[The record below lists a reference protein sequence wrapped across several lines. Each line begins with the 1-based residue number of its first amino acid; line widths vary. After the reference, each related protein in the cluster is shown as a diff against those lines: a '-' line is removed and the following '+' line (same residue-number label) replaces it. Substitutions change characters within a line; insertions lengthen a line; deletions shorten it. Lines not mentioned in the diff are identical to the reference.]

1 MNDQLKDLRGIFA
14 SRIFEIPDY
23 QRGYAWTEN
32 HRRDLLNDLRDLAAL
47 DARKR
52 HFTGTL
58 VLHRG
63 RHPSRRVLGRTLEVV
78 DIVDGQQR
86 LTTLVVLLSV
96 IARRLRALAR
106 GDAQRLA
113 HDLTETYVSLEGTP
127 RLLPHGETAEFFR
140 DHILGELANPSP
152 RSPPAR
158 ALLAARTEFEVFLD
172 MRLAGLDDAAK
183 YTSLDDLATLL
194 QTRLGFV
201 LFEVDDEADVGVMFE
216 VMNARGKR
224 LTQFE
229 LVKNYLLF
237 AAAKVSSGEALRRLT
252 QVVNQTWSEVVRV
265 LDEAGLSA
273 DDDTLLRYHWYIWP
287 HAKGLDGESLWKTHE
302 LHRAVKTMIPV
313 SLGEEAVVARVQD
326 YARDLKVAVRA
337 FAALLNPRMP
347 SAFAFAGPRQEA
359 LQEAARRVDR
369 MGRRAVVMPMLM
381 ASVLTYGGDP
391 TALEE
396 ILRLTEVFVFRL
408 LVRGMKSN
416 TGESSLMQLAW
427 QIRTAGLTA
436 TAVQAKLKELIGYYA
451 PDASVRAALLV
462 RDGSTPEGNFYERSA
477 LPHLLYEYERE
488 LVTRKG
494 LKFMVD
500 WGVFYKSWRDS
511 TEHILPQGE
520 RCLTDPY
527 WKARFGTADA
537 HRRNRHRLGNLVLTA
552 WNSHYSDHDF
562 DRKCGPVGVASTERV
577 YRNGYESERELAAE
591 PSWDEAAIDRRQQR
605 IADFAMRRWAV

>member
-1 MNDQLKDLRGIFA
+1 MNDQLKDLRSIFA
-14 SRIFEIPDY
+14 SRIFEVPDY
-23 QRGYAWTEN
+23 ERGYAWTEH
-32 HRRDLLNDLRDLAAL
+32 HRRDLLNDLRDLATL
-47 DARKR
+47 DAAKR

-63 RHPSRRVLGRTLEVV
+63 RHPSRRALGRTLDVV

-96 IARRLRALAR
+96 IVRRLRALGSDDALGLAR
-106 GDAQRLA
+106 
-113 HDLTETYVSLEGTP
+113 DLTETYLALQGTP
-127 RLLPHGETAEFFR
+127 RLTPHGDTAEFFR
-140 DHILGELANPSP
+140 DHILGELTNPAP

-158 ALLAARTEFEVFLD
+158 ALLAARAEFEDFLD
-172 MRLAGLDDAAK
+172 RTLAGLDDAAK

-237 AAAKVSSGEALRRLT
+237 AGAKVCSGEALQGLT
-252 QVVNQTWSEVVRV
+252 RTVNQTWSEVVRA

-287 HAKGLDGESLWKTHE
+287 NAKGLDGESLWKTHE
-302 LHRAVKTMIPV
+302 LHRAVKTTIPV
-313 SLGEEAVVARVQD
+313 SDGEAAVVARVQA
-326 YARDLKVAVRA
+326 YANDLKVAARA
-337 FAALLNPRMP
+337 FAALMKPRLP
-347 SAFAFAGPRQEA
+347 SAFAFAGAQREV
-359 LQEAARRVDR
+359 LLEAARRVDR

-381 ASVLTYGGDP
+381 ASVLTFGGDP
-391 TALEE
+391 TALAE

-408 LVRGMKSN
+408 LLRGMKSN

-427 QIRTAGLTA
+427 QIRSARLTA
-436 TAVQAKLKELIGYYA
+436 AAVQAQLKGLIGYYA
-451 PDASVRAALLV
+451 PDASVRQALQV
-462 RDGSTPEGNFYERSA
+462 RDGSTPEGNFYERSV

-500 WGVFYKSWRDS
+500 WGAFYRSWRDS

-527 WKARFGTADA
+527 WKARFTADA
-537 HRRNRHRLGNLVLTA
+537 HRRNRHRLGNLVLTS

-562 DRKCGPVGVASTERV
+562 DRKCGPVGAASTERV
-577 YRNGYESERELAAE
+577 YRNGYESERELAME

>member
-1 MNDQLKDLRGIFA
+1 MNDQLKDLRSIFV
-14 SRIFEIPDY
+14 SRLFEIPDY
-23 QRGYAWTEN
+23 QRGYAWATH

-47 DARKR
+47 DATKR

-63 RHPSRRVLGRTLEVV
+63 RHPSRRVLGRTLDVV

-86 LTTLVVLLSV
+86 LTTLVVLVSV
-96 IARRLRALAR
+96 IVRRLRALGSDDALGLAR
-106 GDAQRLA
+106 
-113 HDLTETYVSLEGTP
+113 DLSDTYLVLQGMP
-127 RLLPHGETAEFFR
+127 RLTPHGDTAEFFR
-140 DHILGELANPSP
+140 DHILGELANPAP
-152 RSPPAR
+152 RSPPAHE
-158 ALLAARTEFEVFLD
+158 LLAARTEFEVFVD
-172 MRLAGLDDAAK
+172 KRLGGLDDAAK
-183 YTSLDDLATLL
+183 YASLDDLATLL

-287 HAKGLDGESLWKTHE
+287 NAKGLDGESLWKTHE
-302 LHRAVKTMIPV
+302 LHRAVKTTIPV
-313 SLGEEAVVARVQD
+313 SLGEEAVVARVQE

-337 FAALLNPRMP
+337 FAALLNPRLP
-347 SAFAFAGPRQEA
+347 SAFAFAGPAQEA

-416 TGESSLMQLAW
+416 TGESALMQLAW
-427 QIRTAGLTA
+427 QIRTAGLTS

-462 RDGSTPEGNFYERSA
+462 RDGSTPEGNYYERSA

-488 LVTRKG
+488 LVTRMG
-494 LKFMVD
+494 QKFMVD
-500 WGVFYKSWRDS
+500 WGVFYRSWHDS

-527 WKARFGTADA
+527 WKARFTADA

-552 WNSHYSDHDF
+552 WNWHYSDHDF

-591 PSWDEAAIDRRQQR
+591 PTWDEAAIDRRQQR
-605 IADFAMRRWAV
+605 IADFALRRWAV